1 MDKFWSLRTW
11 VSYAVLAVVMAVTL
25 LPFLWLL
32 STSFKDGAV
41 IGDFPPT
48 LVPGLRTAGSFSTG
62 DIRQAGSL
70 AAAWKKAEDPVS
82 RYLVSSLP
90 DEARRLLDAHDNRR
104 PAADELKSAVL
115 AALNNALSDPD
126 LYAEERFSQVDLRP
140 ETRETAGLGQAGA
153 ALRRWNR
160 ELLEQA
166 YPYEIVRSRT
176 WSGTNYPE
184 TCRDPSFLASYW
196 NSVVISVCDVVFGVL
211 VCSMAGFAF
220 AKYDFPFK
228 NALFYVVL
236 ASMMVPVHILIIPLY
251 LEMKAFRLLDTLPA
265 VILPFLAKPY
275 GVFFMRQYY
284 RSLPDELLEAARM
297 DGASEY
303 FSWLRIVLPL
313 SKPACGVL
321 ACLFFVESW
330 NALLWPMISLQ
341 SKQTVQM
348 FLQQQ
353 IGRYGVNWGT
363 LTAGSCLAVLPVLVL
378 FLTMQKHIVSGITA
392 GAVK

>member
-11 VSYAVLAVVMAVTL
+11 VSYALLAAVMVVTL
-25 LPFLWLL
+25 LPFLWLS

-41 IGDFPPT
+41 IADFPPT
-48 LVPGLRTAGSFSTG
+48 LIPGLRTAGSFAMR
-62 DIRQAGSL
+62 DIRHANSL
-70 AAAWKKAEDPVS
+70 AAAWKRAEDQVS

-90 DEARRLLDAHDNRR
+90 GETKRLLAAHDNRHP
-104 PAADELKSAVL
+104 PAAGLKTAIL
-115 AALNNALSDPD
+115 AALNNVLSDPG
-126 LYAEERFSQVDLRP
+126 LYADDRFSQVALRP
-140 ETRETAGLGQAGA
+140 ETRETAGRGPTGT
-153 ALRRWNR
+153 ALERSNR
-160 ELLEQA
+160 ELLEQV

-176 WSGTNYPE
+176 FTGANYPE
-184 TCRDPSFLASYW
+184 TCRNPSFLRSYW
-196 NSVVISVCDVVFGVL
+196 NSIVVSVCDVVFGVL
-211 VCSMAGFAF
+211 VCSLAGFAF
-220 AKYDFPFK
+220 AKYDFKFK
-228 NALFYVVL
+228 NALFCVVL
-236 ASMMVPVHILIIPLY
+236 VSMMIPVHILIIPLY

-303 FSWLRIVLPL
+303 FTWFRIVLPL
-313 SKPACGVL
+313 SRPACGVL

-330 NALLWPMISLQ
+330 NALLWPMIALQ

-353 IGRYGVNWGT
+353 IGRYGVNWGA
-363 LTAGSCLAVLPVLVL
+363 LTAGSCLAVLPVLLL
-378 FLTMQKHIVSGITA
+378 FLTMQKHIVSGLTA